1 MTKAIP
7 AYLAIAMF
15 ALATA
20 GCVVNP
26 VTHKQEFSVVS
37 PQQEV
42 EIGAQQYGP
51 SQQSQGGRYDRDPA
65 LLAYVAEVG
74 RKLAAVSDRPELPYE
89 FVVLNNSTPNAWALP
104 GGKIAVNRGLLTYLD
119 NEAQLAAVLA
129 HEIVHAAA
137 RHSASQ
143 MTRGTLIGA
152 VAQVAGAVSQQSGLG
167 QLGGAVAQVGSSAW
181 MAHYGRGAEL
191 EADAYGIDYMVRA
204 GYDPRAAVQIQQT
217 FVKLS
222 QGQQRDLFSSLFAS
236 HPPSEERVSANQAKV
251 QGLAAGG
258 ATNRDRFQ
266 QKIARLKQ
274 DLPAYQEQEKA
285 VKALTAK
292 DPVTALAHLDKAI
305 RLQPAEGQFWLYRG
319 HALAMQKNVAE
330 ADKAYGAAIQKDPNY
345 FMPYLVRGML
355 RFENKQH
362 GTAGADLERA
372 NALLPTAPAT
382 FYLGELAYERGDRQQ
397 AAAYYQQAAQ
407 DQGEVGKLA
416 RARLAAMKAG

>member
-1 MTKAIP
+1 MTKAIR
-7 AYLAIAMF
+7 AYLAIALL
-15 ALATA
+15 ALVTA

-26 VTHKQEFSVVS
+26 VTHQQEFSMVS
-37 PQQEV
+37 PQE
-42 EIGAQQYGP
+42 EIAIGAQQYGP
-51 SQQSQGGRYDRDPA
+51 AQQSQGGRYDREPA
-65 LLAYVAEVG
+65 LQAYIAEVG
-74 RKLAAVSDRPELPYE
+74 RKLAAVSDRPDLPYE

-119 NEAQLAAVLA
+119 DEAQLAAVIG

-143 MTRGTLIGA
+143 MTRGKLIGA
-152 VAQVAGAVSQQSGLG
+152 VAQIAGAVSQQNGLG

-181 MAHYGRGAEL
+181 MAHYGRSAEL

-204 GYDPRAAVQIQQT
+204 GYDPRAAVTLQQI
-217 FVKLS
+217 FVKMS
-222 QGQQRDLFSSLFAS
+222 QGRQQDAFSALFAS
-236 HPPSEERVSANQAKV
+236 HPPSEERVAANQAKV
-251 QGLAAGG
+251 QHLGTGG

-274 DLPAYQEQEKA
+274 DQPAYQEQEKA

-292 DPVTALAHLDKAI
+292 DPATALTHLDRAI

-319 HALAMQKNVAE
+319 HALAMQQNPAE
-330 ADKAYGAAIQKDPNY
+330 ADKAYSAAIQKDPGY

-355 RFENKQH
+355 RFENDQH

-382 FYLGELAYERGDRQQ
+382 FYLGELANERGDRQQ
-397 AAAYYQQAAQ
+397 AVAYYQQAAQ

-416 RARLAAMKAG
+416 RARLAAIKAR